1 MKKVVAM
8 LLCMTVCG
16 AALFA
21 QETVFG
27 ISAGAGG
34 FVGGDFGG
42 GVEGSASL
50 AGQSFSM
57 KYEIPYFGGGGFL
70 FLDATYAEL
79 TLAFYSGSGTVTTT
93 TESPGGSQSQN
104 SDMSAMS
111 FNISLLGKYPFAV
124 NQEFSVFPLL
134 GVEYDICLS
143 AKDEAGEYEGVD
155 GNGTPGDF
163 SALWFKLGGGLDFS
177 FTEKICLR
185 FEALYGLRLASKAEN
200 DMKDF
205 FDKEF
210 KSLEDYGADVETKI
224 LLGHGWTAKLAVG
237 YKF

>member
-21 QETVFG
+21 QETVFD

-34 FVGGDFGG
+34 FVSGDFGG

-50 AGQSFSM
+50 AGQLFSM
-57 KYEIPYFGGGGFL
+57 KYEMPYFGGGGFL
-70 FLDATYAEL
+70 FLDATCAEL
-79 TLAFYSGSGTVTTT
+79 TLAFYSGSGTMTMT
-93 TESPGGSQSQN
+93 TESPGDSQSQN
-104 SDMSAMS
+104 SDMSTMS
-111 FNISLLGKYPFAV
+111 FNISLLGKYPFEV

-143 AKDEAGEYEGVD
+143 AKDEAGEYKDRD
-155 GNGTPGDF
+155 GKEAPGDF
-163 SALWFKLGGGLDFS
+163 SALWFKLGGLDFS
-177 FTEKICLR
+177 FTEKIYLR

-200 DMKDF
+200 DIKDLT
-205 FDKEF
+205 DEVL
-210 KSLEDYGADVETKI
+210 KSLKEDYGADVETKI